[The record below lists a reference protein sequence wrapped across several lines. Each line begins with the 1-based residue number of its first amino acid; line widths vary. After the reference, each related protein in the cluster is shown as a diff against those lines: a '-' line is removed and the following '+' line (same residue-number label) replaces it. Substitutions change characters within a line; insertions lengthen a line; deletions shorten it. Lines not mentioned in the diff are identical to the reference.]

1 MAINKKFASIGAA
14 VLLVVGL
21 VTTGFV
27 LEDRY
32 NNQND
37 HDKDIVH
44 ERSITAL
51 VVNNVEDKLVMNL
64 EQFRKEQQVS
74 LKSQKRENDYR
85 YYTGLLENINSQ
97 IYKIKQWLREN
108 PTDGEARE
116 DYEHLKKKR
125 DYVQSKL
132 NTLMTR
138 NN

>member
-1 MAINKKFASIGAA
+1 MTLNKKFASIGGA
-14 VLLVVGL
+14 VLLVIGL

-97 IYKIKQWLREN
+97 IYKIKQWLREH
-108 PTDGEARE
+108 PTDNEARE
-116 DYEHLKKKR
+116 DYQHLQKKR
-125 DYVQSKL
+125 DDVQSKL
-132 NTLMTR
+132 NTLMKT
-138 NN
+138 N